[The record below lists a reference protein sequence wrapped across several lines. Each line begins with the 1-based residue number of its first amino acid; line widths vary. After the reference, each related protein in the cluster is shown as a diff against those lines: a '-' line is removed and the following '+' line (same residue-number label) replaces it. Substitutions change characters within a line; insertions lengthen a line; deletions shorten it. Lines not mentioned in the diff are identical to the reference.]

1 MLQKQID
8 EDLKNAQKE
17 KNEVKVSSL
26 RNLKAAIKNAEIAK
40 KGELTEAD
48 LIKVVAKK
56 VKQHKDSI
64 ESFKQGNRTDLVDL
78 EEQQMQVLQAYL
90 PKAMSEEE
98 VALIVASTISKLAA
112 TPADFGK
119 VMKEVINQTGGG
131 VDGSVVS
138 RLVKEQLK

>member
-98 VALIVASTISKLAA
+98 VALGKYACSTCICCSSKS
-112 TPADFGK
+112 T
-119 VMKEVINQTGGG
+119 
-131 VDGSVVS
+131 
-138 RLVKEQLK
+138 